1 MKVMPD
7 TGLAL
12 TRRLYRVYGIAV
24 QSEVPFES
32 LEAGSPGAAPAVHIA
47 IAPEDYFRV
56 PVAGLGNDPQDWIQH
71 AVLADGTVY
80 MKVGELFEA
89 LISADGRDVHCRRLA
104 TADDQ
109 SFEANLANFV
119 LAAALT
125 LQGEEPLHA
134 TVVEF
139 EGRAIGLLG
148 PSGAGKSTLAA
159 FLVAHGAELVTDDML
174 RLVFDDDQAM
184 VFSGPHR
191 LKLFEEDARRFLPE
205 AARLGRFNAFSGKV
219 MVQPAASGGRRER
232 RPLAALV
239 WLAGPDAA
247 GTIAMRR
254 LAGSELTR
262 ALIASAMDIR
272 YSSPQ
277 RLARQLRFAERIGR
291 AVPVYELAYPR
302 EHSALE
308 QVADRLRRLSES

>member
-1 MKVMPD
+1 MPD
-7 TGLAL
+7 TSLPL

-24 QSEVPFES
+24 QSEVRFDS
-32 LEAGSPGAAPAVHIA
+32 LEACPPGALPAVRIT
-47 IAPEDYFRV
+47 IAPEESFRART
-56 PVAGLGNDPQDWIQH
+56 AGLDNDPQDWIQH

-80 MKVGELFEA
+80 LKVGELFEA
-89 LISADGRDVHCRRLA
+89 LVSADGSDILCRRLA
-104 TADDQ
+104 MADDQ

-134 TVVEF
+134 TVVEL

-159 FLVAHGAELVTDDML
+159 FLVARGAELVTDDML
-174 RLVFDDDQAM
+174 RLAFDGDAVT
-184 VFSGPHR
+184 VFSGPCR
-191 LKLFEEDARRFLPE
+191 LKLFEEEARRFLPE

-219 MVQPAASGGRRER
+219 MVQPAATGGSRREQ
-232 RPLAALV
+232 RPLDALV
-239 WLAGPDAA
+239 WLAGAESADA
-247 GTIAMRR
+247 IALRR
-254 LAGSELTR
+254 LAGSELAR
-262 ALIASAMDIR
+262 VLIASAMDIR
-272 YSSPQ
+272 YSSPE

-302 EHSALE
+302 DHAMLE
-308 QVADRLRRLSES
+308 RVADSLRHLSGS